1 MNINDI
7 IAMTDVVCVHIIV
20 MNHYMTCIMLHG
32 ANIVD
37 PFLGVNNEDS

>member
-7 IAMTDVVCVHIIV
+7 IAMIDVYVHIIV

-37 PFLGVNNEDS
+37 PFLGVSNEDS